1 MDNNNLNGIDE
12 NTISEDIDVVSQDQP
27 LEQKPVAPRP
37 QKKLNNKNTLNT
49 ISNSVNSFKNG
60 YQNNKS
66 LSDKLQGLKS
76 KPNQLPTNSIN
87 NNLGNDNQTS
97 NSVNDKSTEAKEKIK
112 AIKDKA
118 ENKIAGKAIQ
128 AATGGAISAKN
139 AEKLAMKAKVLL
151 NRKKKIRAYIAIGV
165 SIGLVLIVIVTSILM
180 NNDDKSL
187 TSQRTNNYVID
198 SSTDEELID
207 YMGFIS
213 ICPSVKEAREKAEE
227 YGIELEEDQV
237 TFGVMRQL
245 SEIDDVTVSKTCL
258 NAMDYYEAFKMEYT
272 ENRKACYKDRDESK
286 GSLPNYWRHYA
297 GSAYEAFLNNDK
309 SKAYFLEPTGGKD
322 KYDCQIKL
330 PTELIFETMSYD
342 LTDQDLFNKDYL
354 DRFDPYEEDLR
365 KLSNALSEYM
375 QETCYK
381 WMYYNYDTNEWQYS
395 PCEHCGP
402 KTKKEHDGFYFQI
415 SFDKFVCY
423 LKYGDSCTHPNY
435 LGQPRQKFPDLNY
448 LEHLCGS
455 PANDKL
461 EKLHTEENEE
471 NEVKYSEPS
480 LDPAPNEVLQP
491 GSGEEIAAYA
501 QQFVGN
507 PYVWGGTS
515 LTEGADCSGFIKS
528 VYEHFGVSLPHSSE
542 SLRSK
547 GQAVSSLKDAKAG
560 DLICYSGHVAMYI
573 GNGKIVHASSAK
585 NGIKV
590 SNRAD
595 YRQIVAIR
603 RIVE

>member
-1 MDNNNLNGIDE
+1 
-12 NTISEDIDVVSQDQP
+12 
-27 LEQKPVAPRP
+27 
-37 QKKLNNKNTLNT
+37 
-49 ISNSVNSFKNG
+49 
-60 YQNNKS
+60 
-66 LSDKLQGLKS
+66 
-76 KPNQLPTNSIN
+76 
-87 NNLGNDNQTS
+87 
-97 NSVNDKSTEAKEKIK
+97 
-112 AIKDKA
+112 
-118 ENKIAGKAIQ
+118 
-128 AATGGAISAKN
+128 
-139 AEKLAMKAKVLL
+139 
-151 NRKKKIRAYIAIGV
+151 
-165 SIGLVLIVIVTSILM
+165 
-180 NNDDKSL
+180 
-187 TSQRTNNYVID
+187 
-198 SSTDEELID
+198 
-207 YMGFIS
+207 
-213 ICPSVKEAREKAEE
+213 
-227 YGIELEEDQV
+227 
-237 TFGVMRQL
+237 
-245 SEIDDVTVSKTCL
+245 
-258 NAMDYYEAFKMEYT
+258 
-272 ENRKACYKDRDESK
+272 
-286 GSLPNYWRHYA
+286 
-297 GSAYEAFLNNDK
+297 
-309 SKAYFLEPTGGKD
+309 
-322 KYDCQIKL
+322 
-330 PTELIFETMSYD
+330 MSYD

-461 EKLHTEENEE
+461 EKLHTEENTES
-471 NEVKYSEPS
+471 EVEYSEPS

-491 GSGEEIAAYA
+491 GNGEEIAAYA

-547 GQAVSSLKDAKAG
+547 GQAVSSLKEAKAG

-585 NGIKV
+585 NGIKI